1 VVQYKEYEIEA
12 LETSPRRYRAWV
24 RRIDGRK
31 IRTLVP
37 EKEHDSI
44 KTGGMECLRPED
56 AIELAKEMIDS
67 GGMV

>member
-1 VVQYKEYEIEA
+1 MVE
-12 LETSPRRYRAWV
+12 
-24 RRIDGRK
+24 